1 MKQLSDYNLF
11 DPELLVCPYEFYRSA
26 QEQAPVLELSS
37 PWENKLFLVTR
48 YDWVVQI
55 LKDTSTFSS
64 NFLALLAGKE
74 EPDEELQQIYAQ
86 GYPQV
91 NTLLTADP
99 P

>member
-1 MKQLSDYNLF
+1 M
-11 DPELLVCPYEFYRSA
+11 
-26 QEQAPVLELSS
+26 
-37 PWENKLFLVTR
+37 VT
-48 YDWVVQI
+48 QI
-55 LKDTSTFSS
+55 LKDPRTFSS

-99 P
+99 PEHERFRSLVSKAFTSARIDKMQDLIYGVVDELILCTILSGISDEPT